1 MIMFGSLKNI
11 QTKLIKNAVS
21 RLSIK
26 LRIYLEIT
34 W

>member
-11 QTKLIKNAVS
+11 QTKLMKNAVS
-21 RLSIK
+21 GLSIK
-26 LRIYLEIT
+26 LRIYLELT

>member
-11 QTKLIKNAVS
+11 QTKLMKKCVS
-21 RLSIK
+21 GLSIK
-26 LRIYLEIT
+26 LRIYLELT